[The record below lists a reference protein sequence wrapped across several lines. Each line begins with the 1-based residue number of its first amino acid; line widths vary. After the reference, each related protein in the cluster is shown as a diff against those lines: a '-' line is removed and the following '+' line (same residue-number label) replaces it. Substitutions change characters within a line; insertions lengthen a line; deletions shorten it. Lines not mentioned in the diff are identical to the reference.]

1 MQAKMSED
9 PFNSYK
15 RIPEISTKEAK
26 YGKISRELFFAG
38 RKLRKETILL
48 KMSSENFATFE

>member
-1 MQAKMSED
+1 MSED

-26 YGKISRELFFAG
+26 YEKISRELFFAG